1 MSFTDGKKY
10 NGCKENYLKFRE
22 LSDDLCYQYE
32 LSVIEDPGPS
42 KRMSYPE
49 YTAKKNGRPS
59 KYDAVR
65 LDMQTCK
72 QWSVTFKQFIREMQ
86 SLGYWFTKPQKYLY
100 IHHASFPKGKRMI
113 NLGQAYSE
121 ENLRAYFRGW
131 DVRPSLNIPPQ
142 IPAKNYVF
150 SYDNWQ
156 TLVVNIVATI
166 EAVRVCPDQNRAM
179 YRLMAD
185 EIRKFEKRVEQQNL
199 MLDYDLYTDED
210 VLRYKSE
217 CEAEIGEL
225 TEARQRFRN
234 ALKRAV
240 RADDTEKICEYKD
253 EISLLTQRLALMHNH
268 IRICNSIVDDEP
280 ELELKHRQIF
290 DLALEQERRQ
300 QQQIRNRNKG
310 GYER

>member
-1 MSFTDGKKY
+1 
-10 NGCKENYLKFRE
+10 
-22 LSDDLCYQYE
+22 
-32 LSVIEDPGPS
+32 
-42 KRMSYPE
+42 MSYPE

-65 LDMQTCK
+65 LDMQTCM

-100 IHHASFPKGKRMI
+100 IHHATFPKGKRMI
-113 NLGQAYSE
+113 NLGPAYSE
-121 ENLRAYFRGW
+121 ENLRAYFRSW
-131 DVRPSLNIPPQ
+131 NTLPLPEIPPQ

-210 VLRYKSE
+210 VLLYKSE

-240 RADDTEKICEYKD
+240 RADDPEKICEYKD
-253 EISLLTQRLALMHNH
+253 EISLLTQRLALMHKH

-280 ELELKHRQIF
+280 ELEQK
-290 DLALEQERRQ
+290 
-300 QQQIRNRNKG
+300 QQQITELAATQEARQQIKNRSRG